1 MKNSQ
6 EKQKKKGL
14 IPRFIPYYKPHLK
27 LFIIDMICAF
37 VISCINLV
45 YPIITRSIINTY
57 VPNKAIESMLIA
69 LSALLIMYI
78 VKALLNFVL
87 QYWGHLVG
95 VRMQADMRRELFTH
109 LEKMPFS
116 FFDENKTGSILSRLT
131 SDLFEISELAHHG
144 PEDIFLSIV
153 TIIGSFIVLST
164 INVGLSLIIFA
175 FIPIGVLF
183 IVFMRKRLSLSSKK
197 LREKTSEINAQ
208 IESSISGVRV
218 ARAYNSE
225 EHETERFDKCNKE
238 FVEANS
244 ERYKTMGQFFSS
256 TQFYLDII
264 YFVVLL
270 AGGLFFYFGKIDLT
284 DFLTYILYI
293 STLISPIRVLSSIF
307 EQIQLGMSG
316 FRRFTEI
323 MDMPTETENENAEDV
338 GKLKGDI
345 RFMNVSFS
353 YDNTDTRNVIDNFDM
368 HIPAGKTVA
377 LVGPSGGGKTTIC
390 HLIPRFYEID
400 NGKITIDDK
409 DITTMTRSSLR
420 RNVAIV
426 QQDVFL
432 FNASI
437 KENIAYGDF
446 SATDEDI
453 IKAAK
458 RANIHDY
465 IISLPDGYDTNIGER
480 GVKLSGG
487 QKQRLS
493 IARAF
498 LKNSPILI
506 LDEATSA
513 LDNATEMLIQESL
526 AELSKGRTTLVVA
539 HRLSTIKNADEI
551 LVITDEGVKESGTH
565 EELIEKGG
573 IYKTLYEFQ
582 FKNL

>member
-1 MKNSQ
+1 
-6 EKQKKKGL
+6 
-14 IPRFIPYYKPHLK
+14 
-27 LFIIDMICAF
+27 
-37 VISCINLV
+37 
-45 YPIITRSIINTY
+45 
-57 VPNKAIESMLIA
+57 
-69 LSALLIMYI
+69 
-78 VKALLNFVL
+78 
-87 QYWGHLVG
+87 
-95 VRMQADMRRELFTH
+95 
-109 LEKMPFS
+109 
-116 FFDENKTGSILSRLT
+116 
-131 SDLFEISELAHHG
+131 
-144 PEDIFLSIV
+144 
-153 TIIGSFIVLST
+153 
-164 INVGLSLIIFA
+164 
-175 FIPIGVLF
+175 
-183 IVFMRKRLSLSSKK
+183 
-197 LREKTSEINAQ
+197 
-208 IESSISGVRV
+208 
-218 ARAYNSE
+218 
-225 EHETERFDKCNKE
+225 
-238 FVEANS
+238 
-244 ERYKTMGQFFSS
+244 
-256 TQFYLDII
+256 
-264 YFVVLL
+264 
-270 AGGLFFYFGKIDLT
+270 
-284 DFLTYILYI
+284 
-293 STLISPIRVLSSIF
+293 
-307 EQIQLGMSG
+307 MSG